1 MEVIEVFKVNDVYL
15 RVECSASLLSELSS
29 YFSFYAPNYKFHP
42 KYKKGQ
48 WDGKIYLFNKKT
60 SQLYMGLKDD
70 IQKYCER
77 NGYKFID
84 SVNEKTYWVSDD
96 HFAKFITSLNLPFAP
111 YDFQLAAV
119 KKILQQIRGVI
130 LSPTSSGKSLIQYI
144 ICMFYSDKKF
154 LIIVPT
160 TGLVGQLA
168 TDFNEYGYKEYVYQ
182 IQGGVEK
189 DNITQRLTVSTWQS
203 IKEMPR
209 SWFDQFDAIMGDECH
224 TFQAKSLIAI
234 MTNCV
239 RQDVRI
245 GLSGTLQEDEGS
257 KITLRGLFGPIFRTT
272 TTRELIDNKQA
283 ADVNIIGIELQYP
296 ADIVAD
302 FKKKKLDYPGE
313 VDYIINYVRRQ
324 RFICKLAESLPGNK
338 LLLFKR
344 VAHGQALYDILKEDD
359 AEHVYFVYAKV
370 DADAR
375 NEIRAIMEANNGVTV
390 VASYKTFATGTNIKN
405 LQYMIFTENTKS
417 IITVLQAVGRAL
429 RLAEN
434 KTKATIFD
442 IGDSIVRTKTK
453 QNYAWSHF
461 VQRIEYY
468 AKEKFKVTIK
478 KYQL

>member
-1 MEVIEVFKVNDVYL
+1 METVTITKFNEVYMQI
-15 RVECSASLLSELSS
+15 ECSYGVLNEFET
-29 YFSFYAPNYKFHP
+29 YFSFYAPNYKYHP
-42 KYKKGQ
+42 LVKKGK
-48 WDGKIYLFNKKT
+48 WDGKIRLLNKKT
-60 SQLYMGLKDD
+60 GQLYLGLRED

-77 NGYKFID
+77 NNYKLID
-84 SVNEKTYWVSDD
+84 KVDQKDYWISDEQ
-96 HFAKFITSLNLPFAP
+96 FAEFITSLNLPFPP

-119 KKILQQIRGVI
+119 KKIIQQVRGVI

-168 TDFNEYGYKEYVYQ
+168 TDFNEYGYTEYVYQ
-182 IQGGVEK
+182 IQGGVDK

-224 TFQAKSLIAI
+224 TFQAKSLISI

-245 GLSGTLQEDEGS
+245 GLSGTLQDDEGS
-257 KITLRGLFGPIFRTT
+257 KITLRGLFGPIFRTVT
-272 TTRELIDNKQA
+272 TKQLIDNKQA
-283 ADVNIIGIELQYP
+283 ADVEIVCIELGYP
-296 ADIVAD
+296 ADIVTD

-324 RFICKLAESLPGNK
+324 RFICKLSQSLPGNK

-344 VAHGQALYDILKEDD
+344 VAHGQALFDILKESGD
-359 AEHVYFVYAKV
+359 EHIYFVYAKV

-375 NEIRAIMEANNGVTV
+375 NEIRAIMEANHRVTV

-429 RLAEN
+429 RLADN

-442 IGDSIVRTKTK
+442 IGDSIVRNKTK

-468 AKEKFKVTIK
+468 AKEKFKVSIK